1 MARWGGRTRPAMQVP
16 SPSVREAASMYGT
29 AVAVFLVIL
38 VAALQGSAPAESPF
52 PFHIPLDPEGTLELS
67 WNVSYAQETVY
78 FRLVS
83 CSGCRTEGSWRMLI
97 WWCSGLTG
105 TAPTSG

>member
-1 MARWGGRTRPAMQVP
+1 MQVP

-78 FRLVS
+78 FQLLVRELKA
-83 CSGCRTEGSWRMLI
+83 GVLF
-97 WWCSGLTG
+97 
-105 TAPTSG
+105 